1 MRSVKFEVLDLNALN
16 TSHYFQ
22 FSGEMMVEVERKK
35 RVREIEE
42 EEIKKIEREIEEI
55 LNRENDDKELDM
67 LMELVDEWFKEA
79 VLESMLE
86 GFGWAEGVGIGG

>member
-35 RVREIEE
+35 RVGEIE
-42 EEIKKIEREIEEI
+42 EEIKKIEKEMEEI
-55 LNRENDDKELDM
+55 LNRENDDKEPDM

-79 VLESMLE
+79 VLENILK
-86 GFGWAEGVGIGG
+86 GFGWIEGVGIGG

>member
-1 MRSVKFEVLDLNALN
+1 VKFEVLDLNALN

-35 RVREIEE
+35 RVGEIE
-42 EEIKKIEREIEEI
+42 EEIKKIEKEMEEI
-55 LNRENDDKELDM
+55 LNRENDNKEPDM

-79 VLESMLE
+79 VLENILK
-86 GFGWAEGVGIGG
+86 GFGWIEGVGIGG

>member
-35 RVREIEE
+35 RVGEIE
-42 EEIKKIEREIEEI
+42 EEIKKIEKEMEEI
-55 LNRENDDKELDM
+55 LNRENDNKEPDM

-79 VLESMLE
+79 VLENILK
-86 GFGWAEGVGIGG
+86 GFGWIEGVGIGG

>member
-1 MRSVKFEVLDLNALN
+1 
-16 TSHYFQ
+16 
-22 FSGEMMVEVERKK
+22 MMVEVEKKK

-42 EEIKKIEREIEEI
+42 EIKKIEKEIEEI

-79 VLESMLE
+79 VLESIRK

>member
-1 MRSVKFEVLDLNALN
+1 
-16 TSHYFQ
+16 
-22 FSGEMMVEVERKK
+22 MMVEVERKK
-35 RVREIEE
+35 RVGEIEE
-42 EEIKKIEREIEEI
+42 EEIKKIEEI